1 MPRYLSNP
9 RFLWGA
15 SLLALT
21 VAAPLWAI
29 AADAPPPAGTI
40 VDPLVVTASRSG
52 DATPSDLVAASVTV
66 IDDEA
71 LQQRQTV
78 VVSDALRD
86 VPGVAVSRT
95 GGVGAMTQ
103 VRLRGSEGNHTLV
116 LIDGIKASDHFFDEY
131 DFGTLIADEAARIEV
146 LRGQQSSLY
155 GSDAIGG
162 VISYTTLTGAEAPG
176 IRLRAEG
183 GSMGTYAGGARVA
196 GVNGDLDYALSAS
209 GLHTDGYP
217 VAVGGHRDVGSDSAG
232 ASAKLIWAPL
242 TNLHVTAVGR
252 FSHTDADTDDTDGNS
267 ASKTFGLTLD
277 SPGTHFVNDAFY
289 GLVKGEMASMDGRFT
304 NALSAQV
311 ADTRRSEFDVA
322 NAFAPAAGQPI
333 VKTGGDHGT
342 RFIESYEGAFRFGDE
357 HVKQRI
363 TMAFDAEQNTSQTT
377 VSPFGGFT
385 GKEHLNTIGLVGAY
399 DLTVDDRAAFGASVR
414 HDWNNRFS
422 DDTTYR
428 VQASYRFDE
437 GTRLHAAAGSG
448 VKDPSFSE
456 LFDFFAGRFIG
467 NPNLKPERS
476 EGWEAG
482 VDQALL
488 NGQAHVG
495 ATWFDDR
502 LSDQITTSFA
512 TGVAMPVNLAGTD
525 KQRGLEL
532 FADARL
538 GADWR
543 LDGAYTYLDA
553 PQTQSVIQAGKF
565 TTFDGQAVR
574 RAKDIA
580 SANLTWSPG
589 GAPYAATLTVRYN
602 GKQNDLA
609 FTDPS
614 FTPLLVS
621 LRAYT
626 LVNLGGT
633 WKLNE
638 RTELFAR
645 VENLFDQSYQEVF
658 SFAAAGRAAYG
669 GVRVRF

>member
-1 MPRYLSNP
+1 MPRYLSIL

-15 SLLALT
+15 SLLPLAA
-21 VAAPLWAI
+21 AAPFCAF
-29 AADAPPPAGTI
+29 AADETPPAATI

-78 VVSDALRD
+78 VVSDVLRD

-95 GGVGAMTQ
+95 GGVGGMTQ

-116 LIDGIKASDHFFDEY
+116 LIDGIKASDPFFDEY
-131 DFGTLIADEAARIEV
+131 DFGTIIADEAARIEV

-176 IRLRAEG
+176 VRVRAEG

-196 GVNGDLDYALSAS
+196 GVDGDLDYAVSAS

-232 ASAKLIWAPL
+232 VSAKLIWSPL
-242 TNLHVTAVGR
+242 ANLHVTAVGR
-252 FSHTDADTDDTDGNS
+252 FSHTDADTDDSDQNS
-267 ASKTFGLTLD
+267 ASKTFGLTVD

-289 GLVKGEMASMDGRFT
+289 GLVKGELASLDGRFT
-304 NALSAQV
+304 TALSAQV

-322 NAFAPAAGQPI
+322 NAFAPVAGQPI

-342 RFIESYEGAFRFGDE
+342 RFIESYEGAYRFGGE
-357 HVKQRI
+357 HLKQRV
-363 TMAFDAEQNTSQTT
+363 TVAFDAEQNTSQTT

-385 GKEHLNTIGLVGAY
+385 GKEHLNNTGLVGAY
-399 DLTVDDRAAFGASVR
+399 DVTVDDRAAFGASVR

-482 VDQALL
+482 VDQTFL

-495 ATWFDDR
+495 TTWFDDR
-502 LSDQITTSFA
+502 LTDQITTSFA

-525 KQRGLEL
+525 KQRGVEL

-589 GAPYAATLTVRYN
+589 GAPYSATLTVRYN

-614 FTPLLVS
+614 FTPLLVV
-621 LRAYT
+621 LKAYT